1 MKLKR
6 PSPASVWLL
15 ALALAASA
23 CSSPDSEG
31 RANLSQGDSAGVRI
45 VVNPASALDRDL
57 DWTIE
62 TTPWLEL
69 GADPNDEAT
78 QFFTIDR
85 VGQMGQVIVVADGG
99 NDQLRYFDLEGN
111 HLRSAGRSGEGPGEF
126 RWLRLVPSFRY
137 DSLVLHDPFLRRL
150 TSASAAG
157 ELRAEASVAG
167 FRGEFVAASP
177 SGHRLLASKN
187 TAEVTLG
194 MEEGVVQD
202 RVRYRIYD
210 KTAGELGEVFTEMES
225 HKVLQW
231 RRGTSF
237 GILSIPSFNAKPLA
251 AAGPRGFFIAPG
263 DLPEVREYDLSGK
276 LVRIVR
282 IDGPARRRL
291 DRERYDAHI
300 DSLVDARASELSPAA
315 RLREMYG
322 RLPVPDWEPFATRLI
337 VDAAGNIWLK
347 RFGSER
353 RVWMV
358 IDSTGAVRGRFTTPF
373 GIRID
378 QIGEDFLLGPTRD
391 GMGVQRVQRWSLS
404 RR

>member
-1 MKLKR
+1 MSKGRSRDPSLGPPASPSCPVRHSSNGPGSTRDSGKPAMKLKR

-157 ELRAEASVAG
+157 ELRAEASVADS
-167 FRGEFVAASP
+167 GESSSRRAPAAIAFSPPRTRRRSRWAWRKASSRTGSGTESTTRPRASWERSSRRWRATKCSNGGGELHSAFSRSRPSTPSPSRPPVRAASSSP
-177 SGHRLLASKN
+177 REISPRCGN
-187 TAEVTLG
+187 TT
-194 MEEGVVQD
+194 
-202 RVRYRIYD
+202 
-210 KTAGELGEVFTEMES
+210 
-225 HKVLQW
+225 
-231 RRGTSF
+231 
-237 GILSIPSFNAKPLA
+237 
-251 AAGPRGFFIAPG
+251 
-263 DLPEVREYDLSGK
+263 
-276 LVRIVR
+276 
-282 IDGPARRRL
+282 
-291 DRERYDAHI
+291 
-300 DSLVDARASELSPAA
+300 
-315 RLREMYG
+315 
-322 RLPVPDWEPFATRLI
+322 
-337 VDAAGNIWLK
+337 
-347 RFGSER
+347 
-353 RVWMV
+353 
-358 IDSTGAVRGRFTTPF
+358 
-373 GIRID
+373 
-378 QIGEDFLLGPTRD
+378 
-391 GMGVQRVQRWSLS
+391 
-404 RR
+404 